1 MKVKYSVIPFVPAFL
16 AMMFLKMM
24 SIVGMDSHGQFMGMN
39 SMNITYTVIGIAVG
53 LFVVC
58 VLLNLFDR
66 KTAPVYPLKRNF
78 PAGLFAVLSGIAVLG
93 SSVAAAVDAFADTA
107 NTENLLIT
115 IICAGLSIPAAI
127 ALMVMS
133 RSHFSGKSTVSA
145 VSALFVF
152 PALWGCANLVNEF
165 LQATKASI
173 SSKDLT
179 LLFCYI
185 FISLYM
191 FSNSMVIS
199 RIKGRNPVKGLFIY
213 GLPMTALTLTCGV
226 CELLR
231 ASKEG
236 FDRTT
241 VLNAVMLIC
250 LGLYAISFILE
261 VFSNTYTKD
270 DVEIVESLP
279 TDDDVQFDD
288 EPSAAPVSETSP
300 ENSPEQAFIAEEKA
314 LDEAIEMA
322 ETGIMQEAPA
332 RRPHTVEETDTL
344 TAPESEP
351 KSDDYL
357 EAARTALD
365 DLVFFDRPSDSDP
378 AVAYADENTSA
389 RGLDDYIIVVTN
401 ETKSEPDH
409 AKAQKA
415 AHINSKSEK
424 RRQEREERRAA
435 KRAEAEKRAAERA
448 RLREEAA
455 AEKAAAEKAAQEKM
469 PAFRS
474 AEEVRSQ
481 NGQRS
486 KVSPSA
492 NMEKLSEELRKAA
505 ESRRN
510 AELAERNRLAKGA
523 VLEEVVQGQTQTK
536 QESSAAGEDQA
547 AKAEQQQSEAD
558 RIAAEKK
565 REEEARVAEKA
576 RKIEEARQLAA
587 KRREE
592 DENARKAE
600 EARLAEEARKAEEAR
615 RAEEARKAEEAR
627 RAEEAR
633 KAEEARRAEEARKA
647 EEARRAEEAR
657 KAEEARRAE
666 EARKAEEARRAEEVR
681 NAAEEALRAKVHR
694 HAAAQQAPVSGD
706 VDVREEYYRE
716 KRSAVDRLLR
726 DLNNKK

>member
-455 AEKAAAEKAAQEKM
+455 EKAAAEKAAQEKM

-600 EARLAEEARKAEEAR
+600 EAR

-627 RAEEAR
+627 L
-633 KAEEARRAEEARKA
+633 
-647 EEARRAEEAR
+647 AEEAR

>member
-93 SSVAAAVDAFADTA
+93 SSVAAAVDAFADAA

-288 EPSAAPVSETSP
+288 EPSAAPVSETSA

-409 AKAQKA
+409 AKSAKSGSYKQQK
-415 AHINSKSEK
+415 
-424 RRQEREERRAA
+424 
-435 KRAEAEKRAAERA
+435 
-448 RLREEAA
+448 
-455 AEKAAAEKAAQEKM
+455 
-469 PAFRS
+469 
-474 AEEVRSQ
+474 
-481 NGQRS
+481 
-486 KVSPSA
+486 
-492 NMEKLSEELRKAA
+492 RKETA
-505 ESRRN
+505 
-510 AELAERNRLAKGA
+510 GA
-523 VLEEVVQGQTQTK
+523 
-536 QESSAAGEDQA
+536 
-547 AKAEQQQSEAD
+547 
-558 RIAAEKK
+558 
-565 REEEARVAEKA
+565 
-576 RKIEEARQLAA
+576 
-587 KRREE
+587 
-592 DENARKAE
+592 
-600 EARLAEEARKAEEAR
+600 
-615 RAEEARKAEEAR
+615 
-627 RAEEAR
+627 
-633 KAEEARRAEEARKA
+633 
-647 EEARRAEEAR
+647 
-657 KAEEARRAE
+657 
-666 EARKAEEARRAEEVR
+666 
-681 NAAEEALRAKVHR
+681 
-694 HAAAQQAPVSGD
+694 
-706 VDVREEYYRE
+706 
-716 KRSAVDRLLR
+716 
-726 DLNNKK
+726 

>member
-24 SIVGMDSHGQFMGMN
+24 SIVGMDSHGQFLGMN

-93 SSVAAAVDAFADTA
+93 SSVAVAVDAFADAA

-231 ASKEG
+231 SSKEG
-236 FDRTT
+236 FDRIT
-241 VLNAVMLIC
+241 VFNAVMLIC

-288 EPSAAPVSETSP
+288 EPSAAPVSEPSP

-322 ETGIMQEAPA
+322 EAGVMQEAPA
-332 RRPHTVEETDTL
+332 RRPHTVEETDAL
-344 TAPESEP
+344 TASESEP

-365 DLVFFDRPSDSDP
+365 VLVFSDRPSDSDP

-389 RGLDDYIIVVTN
+389 RGLDDYIIGVTN
-401 ETKSEPDH
+401 KNESEPDP
-409 AKAQKA
+409 AQSQKA

-424 RRQEREERRAA
+424 RRREREERRAA
-435 KRAEAEKRAAERA
+435 KKAEAEKRAAEKA
-448 RLREEAA
+448 RLREEAAALAAEKAAAEKAA

-474 AEEVRSQ
+474 AEEVLSQ
-481 NGQRS
+481 NGRQPGKRS

-600 EARLAEEARKAEEAR
+600 EARKE
-615 RAEEARKAEEAR
+615 
-627 RAEEAR
+627 
-633 KAEEARRAEEARKA
+633 
-647 EEARRAEEAR
+647 
-657 KAEEARRAE
+657 EEARRAE

-681 NAAEEALRAKVHR
+681 KAAEEALRAKAHH

>member
-455 AEKAAAEKAAQEKM
+455 AEKAAAEKAAAEKAAQEKM

-536 QESSAAGEDQA
+536 KESSAAGEDQA

-600 EARLAEEARKAEEAR
+600 EAR

-627 RAEEAR
+627 L
-633 KAEEARRAEEARKA
+633 
-647 EEARRAEEAR
+647 AEEAR

-694 HAAAQQAPVSGD
+694 HASAQQAPVSGD

>member
-24 SIVGMDSHGQFMGMN
+24 SIVGMDSHGQFLGMN

-288 EPSAAPVSETSP
+288 EPSAAPVSETSA

-448 RLREEAA
+448 RLREEAAAEKAA

-627 RAEEAR
+627 RAEE
-633 KAEEARRAEEARKA
+633 
-647 EEARRAEEAR
+647 
-657 KAEEARRAE
+657 
-666 EARKAEEARRAEEVR
+666 VR

-694 HAAAQQAPVSGD
+694 HASAQQAPVSGD

>member
-199 RIKGRNPVKGLFIY
+199 R
-213 GLPMTALTLTCGV
+213 LTCGV

-332 RRPHTVEETDTL
+332 RRH
-344 TAPESEP
+344 
-351 KSDDYL
+351 
-357 EAARTALD
+357 

-600 EARLAEEARKAEEAR
+600 EAR

-627 RAEEAR
+627 L
-633 KAEEARRAEEARKA
+633 
-647 EEARRAEEAR
+647 AEEAR

>member
-24 SIVGMDSHGQFMGMN
+24 SIVGMDSHGQFLGMN

-93 SSVAAAVDAFADTA
+93 SSVAAAVDAFADAA

-288 EPSAAPVSETSP
+288 EPSAAPVSETSA

-389 RGLDDYIIVVTN
+389 RGLDDYIIGVTN

-523 VLEEVVQGQTQTK
+523 ALEAVMQGQTQTK

-592 DENARKAE
+592 DEN
-600 EARLAEEARKAEEAR
+600 
-615 RAEEARKAEEAR
+615 
-627 RAEEAR
+627 
-633 KAEEARRAEEARKA
+633 
-647 EEARRAEEAR
+647 AR

>member
-288 EPSAAPVSETSP
+288 EPSAAPVSETSA

-448 RLREEAA
+448 RLREEAAAEKAA

-627 RAEEAR
+627 RAEE
-633 KAEEARRAEEARKA
+633 
-647 EEARRAEEAR
+647 
-657 KAEEARRAE
+657 
-666 EARKAEEARRAEEVR
+666 VR